1 MQKEKGT
8 RPYLNGEGNWNYMGR
23 AKVFPQIFKIA
34 EGSK

>member
-8 RPYLNGEGNWNYMGR
+8 RPYLNVEGNWNYMGR
-23 AKVFPQIFKIA
+23 AEVFPQIA